1 MGCYEED
8 EVVQILAKGT
18 NTVLYEVKM
27 TAKTCSQM
35 FVRLVFFKYG
45 LEKGTYSHRKKRS

>member
-1 MGCYEED
+1 MRCYEEGD
-8 EVVQILAKGT
+8 VVQILAKGT
-18 NTVLYEVKM
+18 NTVLYEVNI

-35 FVRLVFFKYG
+35 FVRLVFFKFD